1 MTFPHSTQ
9 WRTMLHKGEISSKDL
24 IEESFNKINK
34 YDPKLN
40 ALISHYYEE
49 SIHLARKSDKRIKD
63 NDRGAMVGLPFAL
76 KDNFNWSGS
85 HMTCGSKI
93 LKGYISNYNAT
104 VVNKL
109 LNAGAIPIAKT
120 NMDEFAMGSSGEFSA
135 YGPTLNPWDN
145 RRVSGGSSSGSVVS
159 VSAQYVVSA
168 LGSDTGGSVRLPGS
182 FCNVTA
188 MRPTYGISSR
198 YGLTSMASS
207 LDVVGPCALSAFE
220 VGALLS
226 VIAGEDIQDS
236 TSIKLPRC
244 ENLYPLRPLNLKGI
258 RIGLPKEYFTE
269 GIDPAVRQVIET
281 SIREFENL
289 GAVMVS
295 VTLPHTSYA
304 IDTYYLICVAEVS
317 SNLARFDGIRFG
329 HRTSKTSTL
338 LNLIAKT
345 RDEGLGE
352 EAKRRIL
359 LGAFCLNQGHVDEYY
374 YRALKA
380 RNLITRD
387 FNEAFTNVDFL
398 LTPVSPSVAFSLG
411 AKSKDPAEMYLSDVY
426 SAATS
431 LSGLPCIS
439 VPGGF
444 VRLPNSEYQLPVGI
458 QLIAPIRSDVK
469 LLELAHAFQ
478 LSNSYHLTQP
488 KL

>member
-1 MTFPHSTQ
+1 
-9 WRTMLHKGEISSKDL
+9 MLFRS
-24 IEESFNKINK
+24 
-34 YDPKLN
+34 
-40 ALISHYYEE
+40 
-49 SIHLARKSDKRIKD
+49 
-63 NDRGAMVGLPFAL
+63 
-76 KDNFNWSGS
+76 
-85 HMTCGSKI
+85 
-93 LKGYISNYNAT
+93 
-104 VVNKL
+104 
-109 LNAGAIPIAKT
+109 
-120 NMDEFAMGSSGEFSA
+120 
-135 YGPTLNPWDN
+135 
-145 RRVSGGSSSGSVVS
+145 
-159 VSAQYVVSA
+159 
-168 LGSDTGGSVRLPGS
+168 
-182 FCNVTA
+182 
-188 MRPTYGISSR
+188 
-198 YGLTSMASS
+198 
-207 LDVVGPCALSAFE
+207 
-220 VGALLS
+220 
-226 VIAGEDIQDS
+226 
-236 TSIKLPRC
+236 
-244 ENLYPLRPLNLKGI
+244 
-258 RIGLPKEYFTE
+258 
-269 GIDPAVRQVIET
+269 
-281 SIREFENL
+281 
-289 GAVMVS
+289 
-295 VTLPHTSYA
+295 
-304 IDTYYLICVAEVS
+304 
-317 SNLARFDGIRFG
+317 FG